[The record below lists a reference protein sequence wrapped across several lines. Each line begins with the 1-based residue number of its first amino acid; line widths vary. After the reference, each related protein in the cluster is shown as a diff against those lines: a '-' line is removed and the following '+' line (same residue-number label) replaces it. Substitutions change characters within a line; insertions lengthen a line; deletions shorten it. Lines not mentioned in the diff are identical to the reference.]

1 MAPTLRRTLRSLL
14 LATGSAAVLLL
25 SACGGGDGEHESCP
39 VIDQQHW
46 LRAYMRD
53 WYFWYALSP
62 NPSPI
67 GYDTVD
73 DYYEALLYTGGSA
86 DFPADRWSYS
96 QSTVSFNRFYGDGS
110 SLGWGVAVAG
120 AEVSGQ
126 PDQPLYV
133 RYVEPLSPAAAAGV
147 VRGDQVV
154 SVNGRSAAQMIAD
167 DDYSALVAGSE
178 GDTVT
183 LTLRNGAAERTLT
196 LRAEVFGLTP
206 VSNAAVVTSPNGRT
220 MGYVM
225 VKDMIEQTFTP
236 LDEAFTQF
244 QAAGVQDLVLDLRYN
259 GGGLVS
265 VATRLASYAAGDAD
279 GEVVAS
285 LLFNDKHQASNQSFR
300 FARLAASLGVDRV
313 YVLAGA
319 RTCSASELLINGLRP
334 FVEVV
339 TIGDTTCGK
348 PVGFVP
354 EGQCGTT
361 YSAVN
366 FESVNAR
373 NEGRYFDG
381 FDASCPVPEN
391 FTQALGKPGEA
402 LLAEARRHADT
413 GTCSADAL
421 AARER
426 ILSQRAAGEA
436 PRKPR
441 PEAGERQG
449 MLGR

>member
-1 MAPTLRRTLRSLL
+1 MVPTPRCTLRSLL
-14 LATGSAAVLLL
+14 LAAVLLL
-25 SACGGGDGEHESCP
+25 AACGGSDGDADACP

-62 NPSPI
+62 NPSPTS
-67 GYDTVD
+67 YDTVD
-73 DYYEALLYTGGSA
+73 AYYEALLYTGGSA

-96 QSTVSFNRFYGDGS
+96 QSTASFNRFYGDGN

-126 PDQPLYV
+126 PDRPLYV

-167 DDYSALVAGSE
+167 DDYSALVAADE

-183 LTLRNGAAERTLT
+183 LVLRNGAAERTLT

-244 QAAGVQDLVLDLRYN
+244 QATGVQELVLDLRYN

-265 VATRLASYAAGDAD
+265 VATRLSSYAAGDAD
-279 GEVVAS
+279 GEILAS
-285 LLFNDKHQASNQSFR
+285 LLFNDKHQGSNQSFR
-300 FARLAASLGVDRV
+300 FARLAASLGVNRV

-381 FDASCPVPEN
+381 FDASCPIAEN

-402 LLAEARRHADT
+402 LLAEARHHADT
-413 GTCSADAL
+413 GSCSAAAL
-421 AARER
+421 ATRER
-426 ILSQRAAGEA
+426 ILSQRAAGQA
-436 PRKPR
+436 LRKPR